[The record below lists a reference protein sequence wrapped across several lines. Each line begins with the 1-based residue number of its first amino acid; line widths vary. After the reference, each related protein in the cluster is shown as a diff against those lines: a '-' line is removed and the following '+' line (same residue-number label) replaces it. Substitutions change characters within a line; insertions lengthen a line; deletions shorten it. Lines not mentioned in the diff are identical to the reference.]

1 MSRNTI
7 YVTGHRN
14 PDTDS
19 IVSAMA
25 YAYFKQQMGY
35 DAVAVRIGKI
45 NQETEYVLNLFNEFA
60 PPLATDIKTRIRDID
75 FDSAVTCHP
84 DDNLSSALKIMIANG
99 KKVIG
104 VVDEKNVVV
113 GMATLS
119 DIINPTMYDK
129 AKCASLIAKTSLEDI
144 AAYLNAEIVYAP
156 QEIHSNGRL
165 HILASLNEIDCQDE
179 IALTTDETRFQRKAI
194 EEGAAVIICAKTER
208 VSDGIVEL
216 AENKGCAVLTCDK
229 GIYDLT
235 GEIYLAVKVEDIM
248 TTNLTFFY
256 QDDYVDDVKITIN
269 KSRYRSYP
277 VLDTRNH
284 LIGTISRY
292 HVFKSANRNLILV
305 DHNELAQSIEGAE
318 DANILE
324 IIDHHRVGGIKT
336 SSPIFFRNERV
347 GCCATI
353 ITKIFLENNVE
364 IPGDLAGLLCCAII
378 SDTVNFKSVT
388 CTDEDV
394 NIANFLAEKAALDL
408 DVLGP
413 NILKA
418 GARLTNKSCSSIFH
432 NDLKQFVIGKTK
444 VSVSQ
449 TNVVNFEAIL
459 AIRDEMNR
467 LIAGY
472 VRDSGMNI
480 VMMVFSLIDGSGSY
494 VLVQGNEA
502 KKLTE
507 TLNKNGVVVDG
518 FVFLPGYISR
528 KSQIIPLITEALQ

>member
-1 MSRNTI
+1 
-7 YVTGHRN
+7 
-14 PDTDS
+14 
-19 IVSAMA
+19 MA

-35 DAVAVRIGKI
+35 DAIAVRIGKI
-45 NQETEYVLNLFNEFA
+45 NQETEYVLSLFNEFA

-75 FDSAVTCHP
+75 FDKVVTCHP
-84 DDNLSSALKIMIANG
+84 DDNLNTALNTMIANN

-104 VVDEKNVVV
+104 VVDEKNMIV

-129 AKCASLIAKTSLEDI
+129 DKCASLIAKTSLDDI
-144 AAYLNAEIVYAP
+144 ATYLNAEIIYAP
-156 QEIHSNGRL
+156 EEVHSNGHL
-165 HILASLNEIDCQDE
+165 HILASLSDIDCQDE
-179 IALTTDETRFQRKAI
+179 IVLTTDETRFQRKAI
-194 EEGAAVIICAKTER
+194 EEGAGIVICSKTEK
-208 VSDGIVEL
+208 VAEGIIEM
-216 AENKGCAVLTCDK
+216 AQSRGCAVLTCDK

-235 GEIYLAVKVEDIM
+235 GEIYLAVKVKNIM
-248 TTNLTFFY
+248 TTRLTFFY
-256 QDDYVDDVKITIN
+256 QDDYVDDVKVTIN

-284 LIGTISRY
+284 IIGTISRY

-318 DANILE
+318 DANIIE

-364 IPGDLAGLLCCAII
+364 IPEDLAGLLCCAII

-388 CTDEDV
+388 CTQEDID
-394 NIANFLAEKAALDL
+394 IAHYLAEKSGL
-408 DVLGP
+408 DVDVVGP

-432 NDLKQFVIGKTK
+432 NDLKQFVIGKTR

-449 TNVVNFEAIL
+449 TNVVNLEAIL
-459 AIRDEMNR
+459 AIRDEMNS
-467 LIAGY
+467 LMAGY

-507 TLNKNGVVVDG
+507 SLNKNGVIVDG

-528 KSQIIPLITEALQ
+528 KSQIIPLITDALQ